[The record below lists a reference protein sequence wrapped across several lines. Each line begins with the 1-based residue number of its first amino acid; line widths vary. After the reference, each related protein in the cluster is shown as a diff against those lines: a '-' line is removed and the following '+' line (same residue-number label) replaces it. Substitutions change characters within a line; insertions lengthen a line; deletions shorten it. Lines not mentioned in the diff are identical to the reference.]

1 MSRGLLQHAGVPR
14 GQALPALT
22 GLDTDSQGSLGRLLS
37 RHLLLLQVPNKVND
51 INEENEVYEA
61 NGVNEVN
68 EVNEAKEVHEANEA
82 NEVT

>member
-14 GQALPALT
+14 GQALPALP

-37 RHLLLLQVPNKVND
+37 RHLLTSTMQVPNKVND

-68 EVNEAKEVHEANEA
+68 EVN
-82 NEVT
+82 